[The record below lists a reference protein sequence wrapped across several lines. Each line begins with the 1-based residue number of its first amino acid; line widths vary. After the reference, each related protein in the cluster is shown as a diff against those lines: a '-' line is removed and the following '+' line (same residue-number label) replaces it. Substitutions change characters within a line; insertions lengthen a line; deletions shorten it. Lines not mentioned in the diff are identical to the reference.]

1 MSLAPTNERDLVD
14 AMGTVHEVAGTTARI
29 VSLVPSITELLFDLG
44 LASQVVGR
52 TGFCVHPHELV
63 KRVVKV
69 GGTKSIDT
77 LRIKRLAPTHLIVNI
92 DENPRATVEELAR
105 FVPHVIVTHPLA
117 PADNSKLYR
126 LLGRIFSR
134 EEAAEVLCNR
144 FESAHQETLAAAAA
158 WPRQKVLYLIWKAPW
173 MTVSRDTYIAR
184 MLGAVGWDTH
194 ALSVHRADARR
205 GGMGYTRA
213 EERVALSAG
222 RAHLIHPESGG
233 RRTAVHRAL
242 YLPRAALRRDHR
254 PAAAGKPHP
263 RCTDRRRHDLMVW
276 QPRDPGSHLPAGFSR
291 HAEVTAVACAT
302 EAPLTTLAAMTR

>member
-1 MSLAPTNERDLVD
+1 MSLAPTNERHLVD
-14 AMGTVHEVAGTTARI
+14 AMGTVHEVAGATARI

-52 TGFCVHPHELV
+52 TGFCVHPHEQV

-92 DENPRATVEELAR
+92 DENPRVTVDELAR

-117 PADNSKLYR
+117 PADNPQLYR

-134 EEAAEVLCNR
+134 EEAAEVLCRR
-144 FESAHQETLAAAAA
+144 FESTHQETLAAAAA

-173 MTVSRDTYIAR
+173 MTVSRDTYISR

-194 ALSVHRADARR
+194 VVRNETRYPPVDLTSVTLNQVDVVLLSTEP
-205 GGMGYTRA
+205 YTFR
-213 EERVALSAG
+213 ERHCVEIIDQLPPGNRTRVALIDG
-222 RAHLIHPESGG
+222 
-233 RRTAVHRAL
+233 
-242 YLPRAALRRDHR
+242 
-254 PAAAGKPHP
+254 
-263 RCTDRRRHDLMVW
+263 
-276 QPRDPGSHLPAGFSR
+276 
-291 HAEVTAVACAT
+291 
-302 EAPLTTLAAMTR
+302 AMTSWYGSRAIQGLTYLRDFRATLK